1 MRIREQLARVV
12 CVFSSSWTHAHGA
25 LAETGAVEL
34 VQQVSGFHLCTVA
47 NFPAP
52 IASTSTYS
60 WIFASS
66 ASSTSSMASARC
78 NHARLVKYRF
88 PQPQRRP
95 PQPCSPRSS
104 GSATPTPIS
113 AVQRNPRV
121 WRSSASGALEVVL
134 RPRPP
139 PSTSALE
146 SQQLWRKMLL
156 VLPEWFQRV

>member
-1 MRIREQLARVV
+1 MRIRGQLARVV

-78 NHARLVKYRF
+78 NHADLSTSRVQI
-88 PQPQRRP
+88 PAAQRRP
-95 PQPCSPRSS
+95 PQPPR
-104 GSATPTPIS
+104 
-113 AVQRNPRV
+113 R
-121 WRSSASGALEVVL
+121 
-134 RPRPP
+134 
-139 PSTSALE
+139 
-146 SQQLWRKMLL
+146 
-156 VLPEWFQRV
+156 